1 MKVQLIGSC
10 DIEDIEERERI
21 ISSAAALSRFKGKAS
36 EVYGSRDNP
45 EKNRKLIKNVIGY
58 GHKSILD
65 HCYLV
70 FALDD
75 ISPVMEQTIIQKR
88 LSSFTIQSR
97 REVDF
102 RNVGFYEVEH
112 FHDKD
117 GNIHK
122 NDEKLK
128 QIYNN
133 HMKDLFNLYGDL
145 VDENID
151 FEDARYILPYCFHAN
166 HIMGMDA
173 RSLISLIVQLTSG
186 KVSDIPEAKELGEKL
201 KEELVKALPA
211 VKDDILKE
219 EAKRKE
225 EEKDKFKDFRE
236 YIKDTNR
243 EILDN
248 VQLENATEEIDNTI
262 LISAIMQEYQV
273 SSPKAYKILDEIE
286 EKDPNFRRKLMKV
299 LLHHS
304 ENRELEQVNF
314 TFDIPISLAV
324 LTHLTRHRMQSLLV
338 PDFVPLWDLDSYI
351 IPDDIKERED
361 LNKRVEDAFE
371 MTKEIRDL
379 FIKEGVNENELVYFY
394 LAGNKCNVRTTM
406 NGKELKYLLN
416 LRMCKKTQW
425 ETRRIANQ
433 MQEEVSKVAPLF
445 AEGLG
450 PNCVILGKCTEG
462 RDNCTKKRIKY

>member
-10 DIEDIEERERI
+10 DTNDIEERERI

-36 EVYGSRDNP
+36 EVYDSRENS

-58 GHKSILD
+58 GHKTILE

-70 FALDD
+70 FTLDD
-75 ISPVMEQTIIQKR
+75 VSPVMEQTIIQKR

-102 RNVGFYEVEH
+102 RNAGFYEIEH

-122 NDEKLK
+122 NDEKLRK
-128 QIYNN
+128 IYNS
-133 HMKDLFNLYGDL
+133 HMKELFNLYGDL

-151 FEDARYILPYCFHAN
+151 FEDARYILPYCFQGN
-166 HIMGMDA
+166 LIMGMDA

-211 VKDDILKE
+211 VKEDIEKE
-219 EAKRKE
+219 EKKRKE
-225 EEKDKFKDFRE
+225 EEKDKFKSFRE
-236 YIKDTNR
+236 FVKDKNR
-243 EILDN
+243 ELLN
-248 VQLENATEEIDNTI
+248 SVKLENATEEIDDTI

-273 SSPKAYKILDEIE
+273 SSAKAYKIMNEIE
-286 EKDPNFRRKLMKV
+286 AKDPEFRRKLMKV

-371 MTKEIRDL
+371 MTKEIRDY

>member
-10 DIEDIEERERI
+10 DIEDVEERERI

-36 EVYGSRDNP
+36 EVYASRESE

-70 FALDD
+70 FTLDD
-75 ISPVMEQTIIQKR
+75 VSPIIEQTIIQRR
-88 LSSFTIQSR
+88 LASFTIQSR

-102 RNVGFYEVEH
+102 RNTGFYEVEH
-112 FHDKD
+112 FHNKD

-122 NDEKLK
+122 HDEQLK
-128 QIYNN
+128 KIYNN

-151 FEDARYILPYCFHAN
+151 YEDARYVLPYSFHAN

-186 KVSDIPEAKELGEKL
+186 KVSDIKEAKELGEKL
-201 KEELVKALPA
+201 KEELIKALPA
-211 VKDDILKE
+211 VKEDIEKE

-225 EEKDKFKDFRE
+225 EEKDKFKEFRE
-236 YIKDTNR
+236 YVTDSNR
-243 EILDN
+243 EVLKEVKLDK
-248 VQLENATEEIDNTI
+248 VTEEIDDTI

-273 SSPKAYKILDEIE
+273 SSAKAYKIMNEIE
-286 EKDPNFRRKLMKV
+286 AKDKDFRRKLMKV

-324 LTHLTRHRMQSLLV
+324 LTHLTRHRIQSLLV
-338 PDFVPLWDLDSYI
+338 PDFTPLWDLDSYV

-361 LNKRVEDAFE
+361 LNKRVEDAF
-371 MTKEIRDL
+371 MMNKEIRDL
-379 FIKEGVNENELVYFY
+379 FIQEGVDENELVYFY

-406 NGKELKYLLN
+406 NGKELKYFLN
-416 LRMCKKTQW
+416 LRTCKKTQW
-425 ETRRIANQ
+425 ETRRLANQ
-433 MQEEVSKVAPLF
+433 MQEEVRKIAPLF

-450 PNCVILGKCTEG
+450 PNCVVLGKCTEG